1 VSSSFRRNESEAAIV
16 VFNTHRASLLRKG
29 SSYDLIVMK
38 ICDVQAY
45 TVKIPRNIQGAL
57 GTAGSPALLTDIE
70 SGKVPGLPSFTYKWA
85 DINQTI
91 YSTRIETT
99 LVRVETDSGIVGW
112 GESQSPVA
120 PEITRI
126 IIESLLRPI
135 IIGEDAQAPEI
146 LWSRMYQAMRVRGH
160 TGSFLRDAIAG
171 IDIALWDICGK
182 AWGQPVCRLFGGAP
196 HLEMPSYISGLEGQD
211 LESRVS
217 YARSQVAAGARRFKV
232 FLDTTQRECLQLI
245 DRLRDECAEEIEIY
259 VDALWRLAPKSAL
272 GFARQL
278 EARRV
283 GWLEAPLKPEDV
295 RGHGRQAAN
304 SPIPIAIGESYRTR
318 YELLPFFEAGGVDIL
333 QPDIG
338 RSGLSEGG
346 KLAILADTFH
356 VPIAPH
362 ISIGLGPQIA
372 AALHLIAACVN
383 LQAIECNPQVY
394 AVAN

>member
-57 GTAGSPALLTDIE
+57 GTPGSPALLTDIE

-146 LWSRMYQAMRVRGH
+146 LWSRMYQAMLVRGH

-182 AWGQPVCRLFGGAP
+182 AWGQPVCRLFG
-196 HLEMPSYISGLEGQD
+196 
-211 LESRVS
+211 
-217 YARSQVAAGARRFKV
+217 
-232 FLDTTQRECLQLI
+232 
-245 DRLRDECAEEIEIY
+245 
-259 VDALWRLAPKSAL
+259 VDASFGDALLHL
-272 GFARQL
+272 GFGRAGP
-278 EARRV
+278 RV
-283 GWLEAPLKPEDV
+283 AC
-295 RGHGRQAAN
+295 
-304 SPIPIAIGESYRTR
+304 
-318 YELLPFFEAGGVDIL
+318 LLRAVAGGSRGAQFQSLPRYDTARMFAT
-333 QPDIG
+333 D
-338 RSGLSEGG
+338 RS
-346 KLAILADTFH
+346 LAR
-356 VPIAPH
+356 
-362 ISIGLGPQIA
+362 
-372 AALHLIAACVN
+372 
-383 LQAIECNPQVY
+383 
-394 AVAN
+394 